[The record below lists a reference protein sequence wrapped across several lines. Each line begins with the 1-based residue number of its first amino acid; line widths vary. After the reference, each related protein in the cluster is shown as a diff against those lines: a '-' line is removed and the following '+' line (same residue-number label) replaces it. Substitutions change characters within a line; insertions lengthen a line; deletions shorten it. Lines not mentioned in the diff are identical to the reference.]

1 VIDGDS
7 TTLIQISEKCFE
19 FSYMHVSFGGTTVRE
34 SDFDYFRRRAAEE
47 RQAAESAT
55 DPAARRVHLDLA
67 RRYDDAVEAE
77 KSRPAIGM
85 GATVHAIEPK
95 LGVNRGG

>member
-1 VIDGDS
+1 LGA
-7 TTLIQISEKCFE
+7 
-19 FSYMHVSFGGTTVRE
+19 TVRE

-77 KSRPAIGM
+77 KSRPAICM